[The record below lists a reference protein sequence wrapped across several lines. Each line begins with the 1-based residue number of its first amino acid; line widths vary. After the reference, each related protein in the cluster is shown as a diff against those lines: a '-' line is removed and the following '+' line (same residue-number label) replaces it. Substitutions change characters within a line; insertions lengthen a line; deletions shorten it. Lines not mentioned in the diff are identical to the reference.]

1 MRGHNEGSVSRRKDG
16 RWQAIVTGP
25 DGRRTWAYARTRREA
40 VAKRAEMLAA
50 LAVGLEPA
58 PTLTIAAFLER
69 YLDAV
74 RLRVRPAT
82 AKSYEQTI
90 HGPRASITRPHDAPS
105 GLIPGLG
112 HLKLARLTVP
122 DVERY
127 LAGLIAGGARGH
139 TPIRHRA
146 VLSAALSD
154 AQRWGLVDRNV
165 ASLAR
170 MPTVSAARAP
180 HAMTLDDAR
189 RLVEGTREDRLGALW
204 VVFLYLGLREA
215 EALGLG
221 WDDVDLGDATASPG
235 GASAPRSG
243 PVRDANASPSG
254 ADAVLTV
261 RYQLQRRD
269 GEWVRTPPKT
279 ASGSRTIALYGPVV
293 DALREH
299 RRRMAAE
306 RTPDWPFHG
315 LCFVTERGMP
325 LYGWRILKALYA
337 HEDRL
342 GIPRATVHDLRHSA
356 ASIALASG
364 LQLEDVRD
372 LLGHSSVAITSR
384 IYGHAVAERQREV
397 ARRMA
402 DTLGD

>member
-1 MRGHNEGSVSRRKDG
+1 VSRRKSDG
-16 RWQAIVTGP
+16 RWQATVTLP
-25 DGRRTWAYARTRREA
+25 DGRRRWAYARTRREA
-40 VAKRAEMLAA
+40 VAKRAEMLAQI
-50 LAVGLEPA
+50 AVGLEPA
-58 PTLTIAAFLER
+58 PTLTVGAFLDR
-69 YLDAV
+69 YLDSAA
-74 RLRVRPAT
+74 LRVRPST
-82 AKSYEQTI
+82 LKSYRQTVY
-90 HGPRASITRPHDAPS
+90 GPRATISRPTNGSI

-127 LAGLIAGGARGH
+127 LAGLIEGGARGH

-154 AQRWGLVDRNV
+154 AMRWGLVGRNV

-170 MPTVSAARAP
+170 MPSVAAARTP
-180 HAMTLDDAR
+180 HALTLDDAR
-189 RLVEGTREDRLGALW
+189 RLIEGTRGDRLAALW
-204 VVFLYLGLREA
+204 VVFLYLGLRES

-221 WDDVDLGDATASPG
+221 WDDVDLDRESQHAT
-235 GASAPRSG
+235 
-243 PVRDANASPSG
+243 
-254 ADAVLTV
+254 LTV
-261 RYQLQRRD
+261 RFQLGRRD

-279 ASGSRTIALYGPVV
+279 ASGTRTIALYGPVV

-299 RRRMAAE
+299 RRRMAEE
-306 RTPDWPFHG
+306 RTPSWEYHG
-315 LCFVTERGMP
+315 LCFVTEAGRP
-325 LYGWRILKALYA
+325 LYGWRILQMLYG

-364 LQLEDVRD
+364 LGLEDVRD

-384 IYGHAVAERQREV
+384 TYGHVMAERQREV